1 MSRRVT
7 APAVQLKQ
15 LSRASCPLTGPWHDG
30 APSALQEEKG
40 SLPLSLTTWKAD
52 NISLTIN
59 WRTANFAFVPSLPKI
74 PTAFRTLVSDTG
86 CTFSQPFESQQLRKT
101 RFNLFSVQYLQF
113 IITDADSCICCHG
126 SQFHAWPADSVIP
139 VFAVLIRT
147 SLWSWNTHTQLSNSV
162 PTAGSCSHELIHRLR

>member
-1 MSRRVT
+1 MGHHQPHRKKKDLFLYHWQPGKQT
-7 APAVQLKQ
+7 TCPWQL
-15 LSRASCPLTGPWHDG
+15 T
-30 APSALQEEKG
+30 E
-40 SLPLSLTTWKAD
+40 
-52 NISLTIN
+52 
-59 WRTANFAFVPSLPKI
+59 RTANFAFVPSLPKI